1 MLFRNPWLLAGLA
14 GVLIPV
20 ILHLIRRQA
29 AKPYD
34 WGAMRFLFDTV
45 AARRKRME
53 WEDFLLMIA
62 RCLLIALIA
71 LALARPF
78 VPPNS
83 HIPWLFVLPLG
94 LLGIAA
100 LGGSFVLSSG
110 KWKWLMR
117 LAALLMIGGA
127 GFLVW
132 QEKNL
137 NLKRFQTSER
147 RDVAIVIDGSTSMLL
162 RKDGR
167 TAFERAVEE
176 AKQFVKEAPK
186 GTAFSVVLGGPAP
199 ELKTG
204 TPLTHRADVLEVLEN
219 LEPVG
224 GPFRAHDALGMAT
237 LSLAEGRGSS
247 KDLVVFT
254 DTQRIGW
261 QFDSTTSWSN
271 LGDAWDGL
279 PEGAK
284 PRLLLRSFAPPEM
297 LRNVSVT
304 GIELSREVVGTDRE
318 VAIRVTI
325 ENTGTEAVTPGLMRM
340 TVGSEEL
347 EPKGLGQMT
356 PGESSILDYRYQ
368 FKEVGP
374 QVIQVELDGNDD
386 LAGDDVAERAIW
398 VKKTLPVLIVE
409 GNAGASFFQRAGGYL
424 ALALAPVSGKEE
436 SFIDP
441 RVIHAAALTREE
453 ISNDAV
459 IILADVNRLPASA
472 ATRISDFVVNGGGLW
487 VIAGPKIDPKFYQ
500 EWRGGDGLVMPMK
513 LGEMTL
519 PEKGVQAAPGSF
531 DHPVLRLF
539 KDEAGQDLG
548 EGVIDGYRAS
558 SDLIEGAL
566 AAARYSDGEIFLATR
581 NYGSGRVIVTTTAL
595 DARMGNLP
603 ARPSFV
609 PFVHEMTNWLAGGQT
624 VDLNVRASWSP
635 TLDLP
640 GGGGLNAEYR
650 SLKKR
655 GGEMVRIDPTIDF
668 QWEGKGPEQELSAD
682 EFEVTW
688 TGALMPPVSGDY
700 VFEVVVD
707 DKFEMSLDGEKV
719 FEGKVDRATSKK
731 IALVAGKAVDFSATF
746 TEEWGDAFVTLSWQR
761 PDGVMEVIPSSVF
774 TPVGQSEGSM
784 VLGESLARDPLGRER
799 GVSVILG
806 RRGKLLEIDGSAIP
820 GEYLVQIPSLIRSLM
835 AGREEVPLV
844 VEREGEESR
853 MDAWNDDDRALIRRE
868 TDLIELPSVKDVLAA
883 LRGEG
888 FGQEIWKIF
897 AIAAFVLLL
906 LEGVLARWVS
916 KSRKAGEE
924 VKVDFEK
931 RDVVPDSFLK
941 SVAKTKGSKGA
952 KGGAS

>member
-1 MLFRNPWLLAGLA
+1 MLFRNPILLAGLA

-45 AARRKRME
+45 AARRRRME
-53 WEDFLLMIA
+53 WEDFLLMIT

-71 LALARPF
+71 LAVARPF
-78 VPPNS
+78 VPPDS
-83 HIPWLFVLPLG
+83 EIPWLFVLPLG

-100 LGGSFVLSSG
+100 FGGSFVLSAL

-117 LAALLMIGGA
+117 VVAVLMIAGA
-127 GFLVW
+127 AFLIW

-162 RKDGR
+162 RVNGR

-176 AKQFVKEAPK
+176 AQDFVKEAPK
-186 GTAFSVVLGGPAP
+186 GTAFSIVLGGPAP

-204 TPLTHRADVLEVLEN
+204 TPLTHRADVLEVLEQ

-254 DTQRIGW
+254 DLQRIGW
-261 QFDSTTSWSN
+261 QFESTTSWGN
-271 LGDAWDGL
+271 LGDAWEGL
-279 PEGAK
+279 PDGSK
-284 PRLLLRSFAPPEM
+284 PRLLLRSFDSPEK

-304 GIELSREVVGTDRE
+304 GVELSREVVGTDRE
-318 VAIRVTI
+318 VAIRVSI
-325 ENTGTEAVTPGLMRM
+325 ENTGTEVVTPGLMQ
-340 TVGSEEL
+340 VSIGEEEL
-347 EPKGLGQMT
+347 EAKGLGQMA
-356 PGESSILDYRYQ
+356 PGESTILDYRYQ
-368 FKEVGP
+368 FTEVGP
-374 QVIQVELDGNDD
+374 QVIKVDLDGNDD
-386 LAGDDVAERAIW
+386 LSGDDVAEKAVW

-424 ALALAPVSGKEE
+424 ALALAPVSEKEE
-436 SFIDP
+436 TFIDP
-441 RVIHAAALTREE
+441 RVIDAAALTREE
-453 ISNDAV
+453 IDDDAV
-459 IILADVNRLPASA
+459 IVLADVARLPASA
-472 ATRISDFVVNGGGLW
+472 ATRIADFVVNGGGLW
-487 VIAGPKIDPKFYQ
+487 IVAGPKVDPVYY
-500 EWRGGDGLVMPMK
+500 ESWSGGDGKVMPLK
-513 LGEMTL
+513 LGEMAL

-548 EGVIDGYRAS
+548 EAVIEGYRTS
-558 SDLIEGAL
+558 SDLVEGAL

-581 NYGSGRVIVTTTAL
+581 SYGSGRVIVTTTAL

-635 TLDLP
+635 TLSLP

-650 SLKKR
+650 SLERQGKSIS
-655 GGEMVRIDPTIDF
+655 RIDPAIDF
-668 QWEGKGPEQELSAD
+668 NWEGRAPERGLRAD
-682 EFEVTW
+682 KFGVTW
-688 TGALMPPVSGDY
+688 TGALIPPASGEY
-700 VFEVVVD
+700 IFEVTAD
-707 DKFEMSLDGEKV
+707 DKFVLKLDDETVYESKGIEGRSEKV
-719 FEGKVDRATSKK
+719 E
-731 IALVAGKAVDFSATF
+731 LLAGKPVSFSAAYE
-746 TEEWGDAFVTLSWQR
+746 EEWGDAFVTLSWQR
-761 PDGVMEVIPSSVF
+761 PDGVKEVIPASVFIPVSRDESSV
-774 TPVGQSEGSM
+774 
-784 VLGESLARDPLGRER
+784 VLGESTAKDPLGRDR
-799 GVSVILG
+799 DVSAYLG
-806 RRGKLLEIDGSAIP
+806 RRGKLLEVDGSAIP
-820 GEYLVQIPSLIRSLM
+820 GEYLVSIPDSVQDLLS
-835 AGREEVPLV
+835 GEKEVPLV
-844 VEREGEESR
+844 VEREGDESR
-853 MDAWNDDDRALIRRE
+853 LEPWNEDDRNLIRRE
-868 TDLIELPSVKDVLAA
+868 VDLIELKSIKEVLAA

-888 FGQEIWKIF
+888 FGQEIWKVL
-897 AIAAFVLLL
+897 AIAALVLFFM
-906 LEGVLARWVS
+906 EGILARWVS

-931 RDVVPDSFLK
+931 RDEIPDSFLK
-941 SVAKTKGSKGA
+941 SAAKTKGA
-952 KGGAS
+952 KGGAA